1 MKSHIQNLAM
11 MSAVIAFASCN
22 TAKTEAKPETQTET
36 TISETDAA
44 TTITEDLKAET
55 QSVEGKVREIQSGK
69 DGYTAK
75 IETADQAIYFVTI
88 SHSNLKD
95 HTQYKS
101 VKIGETLKVSGD
113 FWKTDKE
120 NHITVRE
127 IQ

>member
-1 MKSHIQNLAM
+1 MKSQIQNLAM
-11 MSAVIAFASCN
+11 LSAVIAFASCN
-22 TAKTEAKPETQTET
+22 TAKTETKAEIPTET
-36 TISETDAA
+36 TATASDSTTVVETP
-44 TTITEDLKAET
+44 KAEIRT
-55 QSVEGKVREIQSGK
+55 VEGKVQEIQNGK

-75 IETADQAIYFVTI
+75 IETAEKEVYFVTI

-101 VKIGETLKVSGD
+101 VKAGETLKVSGD
-113 FWKTDKE
+113 FWKMENE

>member
-22 TAKTEAKPETQTET
+22 TAKTEPKPETQTET
-36 TISETDAA
+36 AA
-44 TTITEDLKAET
+44 AESDSATAVSEDLKTET
-55 QSVEGKVREIQSGK
+55 KSVAGTVQEIQNGK

-75 IETADQAIYFVTI
+75 IETANKEIYLVTI

-95 HTQYKS
+95 HTQFKS

-113 FWKTDKE
+113 YWKME
-120 NHITVRE
+120 NTNNITVRE